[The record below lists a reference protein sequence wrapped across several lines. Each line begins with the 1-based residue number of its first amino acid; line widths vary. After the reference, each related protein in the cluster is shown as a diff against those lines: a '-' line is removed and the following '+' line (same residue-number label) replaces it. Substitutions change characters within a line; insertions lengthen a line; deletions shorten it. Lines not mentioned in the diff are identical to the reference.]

1 MSLSVVGTWRH
12 VARRALTRNPFEPGW
27 WAMARKHRAV
37 ESSGYKIALVDDDP
51 DYLEATRLLLE
62 SEGHTVLTAADGDAA
77 LTLLR
82 QQPVDLLLLDYFMP
96 KMTGEQV
103 VEELRTFDAS
113 TQVILQTGYANERPP
128 REMLRRLDIQGYYDK
143 SEGPDR
149 LLLWAD
155 AGLKAADAIGR
166 LARSRKGLREILE
179 VAPSLHRIQPLAD
192 LYEDV
197 LEHAAQLVHAQKA
210 VLAVFR
216 DLMAPD
222 IHFGMGEKSVGGFRD
237 DTLLTV
243 TLIRESSGSTTTKYG
258 GVDGAIGEEVLLAL
272 KTGQAIRRAR
282 ETVIPLRVGDVV
294 LGGLWLAHAPLRE
307 EVQEL
312 LLLFSNQ
319 ATVAI
324 QNMLL
329 YEMAA
334 LDPLTG
340 VHARRFFESWMRR
353 EIRTAF
359 RSQHPVA
366 LLLLD
371 MDGLK
376 TINDTAGHWTGDQ
389 ALAAVG
395 KVLRQATRENDV
407 VGRFGGDEF
416 AVVFPQTD
424 AEGARR
430 VADRLLA
437 MLKDTSIPSPKGA
450 IALSASLG
458 LATLPSYPLMDAGF
472 ERPIPVEYFQGMSEA
487 LLQSADDALYIAK
500 TSGKSRLCTA
510 EAINWRTI
518 SSQA

>member
-1 MSLSVVGTWRH
+1 
-12 VARRALTRNPFEPGW
+12 
-27 WAMARKHRAV
+27 MARKHRAI
-37 ESSGYKIALVDDDP
+37 EPSGYTIALVDDDP

-62 SEGHTVLTAADGDAA
+62 SEGHSVLTAIDGDDA
-77 LTLLR
+77 LRLL
-82 QQPVDLLLLDYFMP
+82 QKKPVDLLLLDYFMP

-103 VEELRTFDAS
+103 VEQLRTFDTI

-166 LARSRKGLREILE
+166 LARSRKGLRGILE

-197 LEHAAQLVHAQKA
+197 VEHTARLIDARRV

-216 DLMAPD
+216 DLMTPD
-222 IHFGMGEKSVGGFRD
+222 SHLAGGEKGVRTLND
-237 DTLLTV
+237 DTLLLMSFT
-243 TLIRESSGSTTTKYG
+243 SGTPQGMVSQQSA
-258 GVDGAIGEEVLLAL
+258 VDQAIGEEVIMAL
-272 KTGQAIRRAR
+272 KTGQTIRRQQ
-282 ETVIPLRVGDVV
+282 ETVVPLRVGDVV
-294 LGGLWLAHAPLRE
+294 LGGLWLEHPPIRE
-307 EVQEL
+307 ETQEL
-312 LLLFSNQ
+312 LELFANQ

-353 EIRTAF
+353 EVRTAF
-359 RSQHPVA
+359 RSQNPVA

-376 TINDTAGHWTGDQ
+376 SINDAAGHWTGDQ

-437 MLKDTSIPSPKGA
+437 MLRETSISSPSGN
-450 IALSASLG
+450 IGLSASLG
-458 LATLPSYPLMDAGF
+458 LASLPSYHMSESGF

-487 LLQSADDALYIAK
+487 LLQSADDALYVAK
-500 TSGKSRLCTA
+500 SSGKSRLCTA
-510 EAINWRTI
+510 EALSWRTLGVPVT
-518 SSQA
+518 

>member
-1 MSLSVVGTWRH
+1 
-12 VARRALTRNPFEPGW
+12 
-27 WAMARKHRAV
+27 MARKHRAV
-37 ESSGYKIALVDDDP
+37 EASGYTIALVDDDP

-62 SEGHTVLTAADGDAA
+62 SEGHVVHTAVDGDEA
-77 LTLLR
+77 LKLLR
-82 QQPVDLLLLDYFMP
+82 NKSVDLLLLDYFMP

-103 VEELRTFDAS
+103 VEELRTFDTG

-166 LARSRKGLREILE
+166 LARGRKGLRSILE

-197 LEHAAQLVHAQKA
+197 IEHTARLIGARRV

-216 DLMAPD
+216 DLMATD
-222 IHFGMGEKSVGGFRD
+222 NHLASGEKPVGNLKD
-237 DTLLTV
+237 DALLTMSFSDD
-243 TLIRESSGSTTTKYG
+243 SSGSVTTK
-258 GVDGAIGEEVLLAL
+258 DSTSDQAIGEDVILAL
-272 KTGQAIRRAR
+272 KTGQTIRRQR
-282 ETVIPLRVGDVV
+282 ETVVPLRVGDVV
-294 LGGLWLAHAPLRE
+294 LGGLWLEHPPLRE
-307 EVQEL
+307 ETHEL
-312 LLLFSNQ
+312 LQLFANQ

-353 EIRTAF
+353 EVRTAF

-430 VADRLLA
+430 VADRLLT
-437 MLKDTSIPSPKGA
+437 MLSETNVSSPKGS
-450 IALSASLG
+450 ILLSASLG
-458 LATLPSYPLMDAGF
+458 LATLPSYHLTESGF
-472 ERPIPVEYFQGMSEA
+472 ERPIPGGVFSGHGGGA
-487 LLQSADDALYIAK
+487 PAK
-500 TSGKSRLCTA
+500 CR
-510 EAINWRTI
+510 
-518 SSQA
+518 

>member
-1 MSLSVVGTWRH
+1 
-12 VARRALTRNPFEPGW
+12 
-27 WAMARKHRAV
+27 MARKHRAI
-37 ESSGYKIALVDDDP
+37 EASGYTIALVDDDP

-62 SEGHTVLTAADGDAA
+62 SEGHTVFTACDGEVA
-77 LTLLR
+77 LKLLR
-82 QQPVDLLLLDYFMP
+82 QHTVDLLLLDYFMP

-103 VEELRTFDAS
+103 VEELRTFDTS

-149 LLLWAD
+149 LLLWTD

-197 LEHAAQLVHAQKA
+197 LVHTAQLVNAHKS

-222 IHFGMGEKSVGGFRD
+222 IHFGSGEKTAGAPGD

-243 TLIRESSGSTTTKYG
+243 TLTGEPSGVTSTKYG
-258 GVDGAIGEEVLLAL
+258 GVPESISEEVLLAL
-272 KTGQAIRRAR
+272 KSGQAIRRAQ

-294 LGGLWLAHAPLRE
+294 LGGLWLAHPPLRE
-307 EVQEL
+307 ETQEL
-312 LLLFSNQ
+312 LLLFANQ

-340 VHARRFFESWMRR
+340 VHARRFFETWMRR
-353 EIRTAF
+353 EVRTAF

-376 TINDTAGHWTGDQ
+376 SINDSAGHWTGDQ

-437 MLKDTSIPSPKGA
+437 MLKETTISGPKGT
-450 IALSASLG
+450 IPLSASLG
-458 LATLPSYPLMDAGF
+458 LATLPSYAPSDAGF
-472 ERPIPVEYFQGMSEA
+472 ERPISVAYFQGMSEA

-510 EAINWRTI
+510 EAINWRAI
-518 SSQA
+518 SPPNS

>member
-1 MSLSVVGTWRH
+1 
-12 VARRALTRNPFEPGW
+12 
-27 WAMARKHRAV
+27 MARKHRAV
-37 ESSGYKIALVDDDP
+37 EASGYTIALVDDDP

-62 SEGHTVLTAADGDAA
+62 SEGHVVLTAVDGDDA
-77 LTLLR
+77 LKLLHEK
-82 QQPVDLLLLDYFMP
+82 PVDLLLLDYFMP

-103 VEELRTFDAS
+103 VEQLRTFDAV

-143 SEGPDR
+143 SERPDR
-149 LLLWAD
+149 LLLWTD

-166 LARSRKGLREILE
+166 LARSRKGLKDILE

-192 LYEDV
+192 LYGDV
-197 LEHAAQLVHAQKA
+197 IEHTARLIDARRA

-222 IHFGMGEKSVGGFRD
+222 SHLAGGEQADGTLSD
-237 DTLLTV
+237 DTLLMMSSSSKSPQGNKDG
-243 TLIRESSGSTTTKYG
+243 TLDQS
-258 GVDGAIGEEVLLAL
+258 IGEELILAL
-272 KTGQAIRRAR
+272 KTGQTIRRQQQ
-282 ETVIPLRVGDVV
+282 TVVPLRVGDVV
-294 LGGLWLAHAPLRE
+294 LGGLWLEHPPLRE
-307 EVQEL
+307 ETQEL
-312 LLLFSNQ
+312 LQLFANQ

-353 EIRTAF
+353 EVRTAF

-366 LLLLD
+366 LLLVN

-376 TINDTAGHWTGDQ
+376 SINDTAGHWAGDQ

-424 AEGARR
+424 AEGASK
-430 VADRLLA
+430 VADRLLT
-437 MLKDTSIPSPKGA
+437 MLRETIVPSPAGD
-450 IALSASLG
+450 IGLSASLG
-458 LATLPSYPLMDAGF
+458 LATLPSYHLTDAGF

-500 TSGKSRLCTA
+500 SSGKSRLCTA
-510 EAINWRTI
+510 EAISWRALAPG
-518 SSQA
+518 S

>member
-1 MSLSVVGTWRH
+1 
-12 VARRALTRNPFEPGW
+12 
-27 WAMARKHRAV
+27 MARKHRAI
-37 ESSGYKIALVDDDP
+37 EASGYTIALVDDDP
-51 DYLEATRLLLE
+51 DYLEATRQLLE
-62 SEGHTVLTAADGDAA
+62 SEGHIVLTAVDGDDA
-77 LTLLR
+77 LKLLR
-82 QQPVDLLLLDYFMP
+82 QKPVDLLLLDYFMP

-103 VEELRTFDAS
+103 VEQLRTFDTC

-166 LARSRKGLREILE
+166 LARSRKGLRSILE

-197 LEHAAQLVHAQKA
+197 IEHTVHLIGARRA

-222 IHFGMGEKSVGGFRD
+222 SRLAGGERTAGQLND
-237 DTLLTV
+237 DTLL
-243 TLIRESSGSTTTKYG
+243 LMSFSSNSP
-258 GVDGAIGEEVLLAL
+258 DGKASPDSILDQAIGEEVIMAL
-272 KTGQAIRRAR
+272 KTGQTIRRQQ
-282 ETVIPLRVGDVV
+282 ETVVPLRVGDVV
-294 LGGLWLAHAPLRE
+294 LGGFWLEHPPLRDE
-307 EVQEL
+307 TQEL
-312 LLLFSNQ
+312 LQLFANQ

-353 EIRTAF
+353 EVRTAF

-376 TINDTAGHWTGDQ
+376 SYQRH
-389 ALAAVG
+389 
-395 KVLRQATRENDV
+395 
-407 VGRFGGDEF
+407 GRTLDGRPSTCGRW
-416 AVVFPQTD
+416 QS
-424 AEGARR
+424 
-430 VADRLLA
+430 
-437 MLKDTSIPSPKGA
+437 TSPS
-450 IALSASLG
+450 
-458 LATLPSYPLMDAGF
+458 
-472 ERPIPVEYFQGMSEA
+472 
-487 LLQSADDALYIAK
+487 
-500 TSGKSRLCTA
+500 
-510 EAINWRTI
+510 N
-518 SSQA
+518 

>member
-1 MSLSVVGTWRH
+1 
-12 VARRALTRNPFEPGW
+12 
-27 WAMARKHRAV
+27 MARKHRAI
-37 ESSGYKIALVDDDP
+37 EPSGYTIALVDDDP

-62 SEGHTVLTAADGDAA
+62 SEGHTVLTAIDGGDA
-77 LTLLR
+77 LQLL
-82 QQPVDLLLLDYFMP
+82 QKKSVDLLLLDYFMP

-103 VEELRTFDAS
+103 VEQLRKFDAV

-166 LARSRKGLREILE
+166 LARSRKGLRGILD

-197 LEHAAQLVHAQKA
+197 VEHTANLIDARRA
-210 VLAVFR
+210 VLAVFK
-216 DLMAPD
+216 DLMTPD
-222 IHFGMGEKSVGGFRD
+222 SHLAGGEKGVRTLND
-237 DTLLTV
+237 DTLLLMSFTRGTPQGIVSQDSTV
-243 TLIRESSGSTTTKYG
+243 
-258 GVDGAIGEEVLLAL
+258 DQAIGEEVIMAL
-272 KTGQAIRRAR
+272 KTGQTIRRQQ
-282 ETVIPLRVGDVV
+282 ETVVPLRVGDVV
-294 LGGLWLAHAPLRE
+294 LGGLWLEHPPLRE
-307 EVQEL
+307 ETQEL
-312 LLLFSNQ
+312 LQLFANQ

-353 EIRTAF
+353 EVRTAF
-359 RSQHPVA
+359 RSQNPVA

-376 TINDTAGHWTGDQ
+376 SINDTAGHWAGDQ

-437 MLKDTSIPSPKGA
+437 MLRETNISSPSGDVG
-450 IALSASLG
+450 LSASLG
-458 LATLPSYPLMDAGF
+458 LATLPSYHISDTGF

-487 LLQSADDALYIAK
+487 LLQSADDALYVAK
-500 TSGKSRLCTA
+500 SSGKSRLCMA
-510 EAINWRTI
+510 EALSWRTLGVPVT
-518 SSQA
+518 

>member
-1 MSLSVVGTWRH
+1 
-12 VARRALTRNPFEPGW
+12 
-27 WAMARKHRAV
+27 MARKHRAI
-37 ESSGYKIALVDDDP
+37 EASGYTIALVDDDS

-62 SEGHTVLTAADGDAA
+62 SEGHIVLTAVDGDDA

-82 QQPVDLLLLDYFMP
+82 QKPVDLLLLDYFMP

-103 VEELRTFDAS
+103 VEQLRTFDTG

-166 LARSRKGLREILE
+166 LARSRKGLKDILE
-179 VAPSLHRIQPLAD
+179 VAPTLHRIQPLAD

-197 LEHAAQLVHAQKA
+197 VEHIARLINARRA

-216 DLMAPD
+216 DILAPD
-222 IHFGMGEKSVGGFRD
+222 RRMAAGEKLVG
-237 DTLLTV
+237 TLDGDSLLMVSYSTKSSEV
-243 TLIRESSGSTTTKYG
+243 STSKTAALDAAISEELI
-258 GVDGAIGEEVLLAL
+258 LAL
-272 KTGQAIRRAR
+272 KTGQTIRREQ
-282 ETVIPLRVGDVV
+282 ETVVPLCVGDVV
-294 LGGLWLAHAPLRE
+294 LGGLWLEHPPLRE
-307 EVQEL
+307 ETQEL
-312 LLLFSNQ
+312 LQLFANQ

-353 EIRTAF
+353 EVRTAF

-376 TINDTAGHWTGDQ
+376 TINDTAGHWAGDQ

-424 AEGARR
+424 ADGARR

-437 MLKDTSIPSPKGA
+437 MLRETNVRGPKGD
-450 IALSASLG
+450 IGLSASLG
-458 LATLPSYPLMDAGF
+458 LATLPSYHLPAVGF
-472 ERPIPVEYFQGMSEA
+472 ERPIPVEYFQGMVEA
-487 LLQSADDALYIAK
+487 LLQSADEALYVAK
-500 TSGKSRLCTA
+500 SSGKSQLCTA
-510 EAINWRTI
+510 EAINWRALGI
-518 SSQA
+518 PDP

>member
-1 MSLSVVGTWRH
+1 
-12 VARRALTRNPFEPGW
+12 
-27 WAMARKHRAV
+27 MARKHRAV
-37 ESSGYKIALVDDDP
+37 EASGYSIALVDDDP

-62 SEGHTVLTAADGDAA
+62 SEGHVVHTAVDGDDA
-77 LTLLR
+77 LKLLR
-82 QQPVDLLLLDYFMP
+82 HTTVDLLLLDYFMP

-103 VEELRTFDAS
+103 VEQLRTFDTG
-113 TQVILQTGYANERPP
+113 TQIILQTGYANERPP

-166 LARSRKGLREILE
+166 LARSRKGLRGILE

-197 LEHAAQLVHAQKA
+197 IEHTAHLIGARRV

-222 IHFGMGEKSVGGFRD
+222 SHLASGEKPVGNLKD
-237 DTLLTV
+237 DTLLMMSFTDD
-243 TLIRESSGSTTTKYG
+243 SSGSITTK
-258 GVDGAIGEEVLLAL
+258 DSASDQTIGEDVVLAL
-272 KTGQAIRRAR
+272 KTGQTIRRQQ
-282 ETVIPLRVGDVV
+282 ETVVPLRVGDVV
-294 LGGLWLAHAPLRE
+294 LGGLWLEHPPLRE
-307 EVQEL
+307 ETQEL
-312 LLLFSNQ
+312 LQLFANQ

-353 EIRTAF
+353 EVRTAF

-376 TINDTAGHWTGDQ
+376 TINDTAGHWAGDQ

-430 VADRLLA
+430 VADRLLT
-437 MLKDTSIPSPKGA
+437 MLSETNISSPKGD
-450 IALSASLG
+450 ILLSASLG
-458 LATLPSYPLMDAGF
+458 LATLPSYHLSESGF
-472 ERPIPVEYFQGMSEA
+472 ERPIPVEYFQGMAEA
-487 LLQSADDALYIAK
+487 LLQSADDALYVAK
-500 TSGKSRLCTA
+500 SSGKSKLCTA
-510 EAINWRTI
+510 EALSWRAI
-518 SSQA
+518 GAPRAQL

>member
-1 MSLSVVGTWRH
+1 
-12 VARRALTRNPFEPGW
+12 
-27 WAMARKHRAV
+27 MARKHRAV
-37 ESSGYKIALVDDDP
+37 AASGYAIALVDDDP

-62 SEGHTVLTAADGDAA
+62 SEGHVVYTAVDGDDA
-77 LTLLR
+77 LKLLKQR
-82 QQPVDLLLLDYFMP
+82 TVDLLLLDYFMP

-103 VEELRTFDAS
+103 VEQLRTFDTS

-166 LARSRKGLREILE
+166 LARSRRGLRDILE

-197 LEHAAQLVHAQKA
+197 TEQTVRLIGARRA

-216 DLMAPD
+216 DLMTPGSHLAS
-222 IHFGMGEKSVGGFRD
+222 GERTVGNLKD
-237 DTLLTV
+237 DTLLMITS
-243 TLIRESSGSTTTKYG
+243 SSGSSG
-258 GVDGAIGEEVLLAL
+258 GLPSNDGTLDESISEDVILAL
-272 KTGQAIRRAR
+272 KTGQTIRRR
-282 ETVIPLRVGDVV
+282 QETVVPLRVGDVV
-294 LGGLWLAHAPLRE
+294 LGGLWLEHPPLRE
-307 EVQEL
+307 ETLEL
-312 LLLFSNQ
+312 LQLFANQ

-334 LDPLTG
+334 LYSLTG
-340 VHARRFFESWMRR
+340 VHARRFFEGWMRR
-353 EIRTAF
+353 EVRTAF

-376 TINDTAGHWTGDQ
+376 TINDSAGHWTGDQ

-395 KVLRQATRENDV
+395 KVLRQATRENDI

-424 AEGARR
+424 EEGARR
-430 VADRLLA
+430 VADRLLT
-437 MLKDTSIPSPKGA
+437 MLQETNVASPKGD
-450 IALSASLG
+450 ITLSASLG
-458 LATLPSYPLMDAGF
+458 LATLPSYPLFDAGF
-472 ERPIPVEYFQGMSEA
+472 ERPIPVEYFQGMAEA
-487 LLQSADDALYIAK
+487 LLQSADEALYVAK
-500 TSGKSRLCTA
+500 SSGKSKLCTA
-510 EAINWRTI
+510 ETLSWRPL
-518 SSQA
+518 SAPGA